1 MTQHF
6 LFVAILITL
15 THLISLEEIVA
26 IVTEPALLGGFLAS
40 SIGII
45 WKNKKQKTTSPSQ
58 SFRPKG
64 THLAL
69 LTKLAALCLAKK
81 GDSD

>member
-1 MTQHF
+1 MNSNVILMTQHF

-45 WKNKKQKTTSPSQ
+45 
-58 SFRPKG
+58 
-64 THLAL
+64 
-69 LTKLAALCLAKK
+69 
-81 GDSD
+81 